1 MANGI
6 KTSQYTALNFI
17 FKNLIN
23 QFKKMPNV
31 YFLLI
36 CFLQTV
42 PAISISANKPVMA
55 LPLTAVVIVSML
67 KDAFEDYK
75 RH

>member
-1 MANGI
+1 MF
-6 KTSQYTALNFI
+6 NFI
-17 FKNLIN
+17 FKNLLD
-23 QFKKMPNV
+23 QFKKLANV

-42 PAISISANKPVMA
+42 PAITISAGKPAMA
-55 LPLTAVVIVSML
+55 LPLTAVIIVSML